1 MLKAIQSRWV
11 MGVILIG
18 LGIAIA
24 SSIVKAQDMKPNQQ
38 KNSRDYYFSL
48 EVESGIVG
56 AFAGGF
62 VGAITGAVI
71 GSYIRG
77 ASCGSVLWEFS
88 GLSCVTNYLMIGYLI
103 GNTLGGIYGVVRL
116 GGLPHRL
123 RGNLI
128 LATVGAISGETLAL
142 TILGFVPG
150 IHGLLLIP
158 GLTALGAAIGYNF

>member
-1 MLKAIQSRWV
+1 MFKAIQSRWV

-18 LGIAIA
+18 LGMAIA
-24 SSIVKAQDMKPNQQ
+24 SSSVNAQNMKPNQQ
-38 KNSRDYYFSL
+38 KNSRDYFSL

-88 GLSCVTNYLMIGYLI
+88 GLICVTDYLMVGYLI

-116 GGLPHRL
+116 GGSPHHL

-142 TILGFVPG
+142 IILGFVPG
-150 IHGLLLIP
+150 MHCLLLIP